1 MTLQAEITGRT
12 FLRECWDWKF
22 NHKVLRLTVGFAL
35 SLADVATKEYMDAGV
50 PLPNA
55 QPAQLAPPQ
64 QETIDLLIQRVDRIL
79 PPPHQNAAI
88 KLGFRSRVWQLFFNR
103 FAASIQGGIIL
114 LCRSI
119 RPDD

>member
-1 MTLQAEITGRT
+1 MTLQL
-12 FLRECWDWKF
+12 FLF
-22 NHKVLRLTVGFAL
+22 LLVYTTSH
-35 SLADVATKEYMDAGV
+35 SLGV

-88 KLGFRSRVWQLFFNR
+88 
-103 FAASIQGGIIL
+103 GGIIL